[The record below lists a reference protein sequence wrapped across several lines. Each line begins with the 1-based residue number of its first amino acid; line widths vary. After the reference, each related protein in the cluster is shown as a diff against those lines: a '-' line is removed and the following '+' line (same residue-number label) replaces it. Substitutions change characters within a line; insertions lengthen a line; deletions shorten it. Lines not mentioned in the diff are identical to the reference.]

1 MTMQVGGMASS
12 AVGSYYTAA
21 SQKAS
26 LQLGAGL
33 ADISAKMSEAAAQEA
48 LVAGAREV
56 QKSEIATSQLKGTQR
71 ASIAANG
78 VDLSSGSAVN
88 VLTTTDYMGEVDRNT
103 IEGNAIKQAMGIRTQ
118 GVNYGIQAMTGRA
131 SANAINPTMSATTSL
146 IGGAGNV
153 AAGWYQYSKT
163 AG

>member
-12 AVGSYYTAA
+12 AVGSYYSAA
-21 SQKAS
+21 SQKAG

-153 AAGWYQYSKT
+153 AAGWYQYSKA